1 MTSFAKQ
8 SPSWTTPSALS
19 NALMSS
25 LDSASGV
32 VVAELVRDGHV
43 ESLHHGI
50 VAVVDSAGDLLLER
64 GNSGV
69 PVYPRS
75 TLKPLQTLALLG
87 TGVDLTPLEIALST
101 ASHCG
106 SMAHRDAIEAFL
118 QRHGLGPE
126 NLQCPVDWP
135 LGASERAR
143 MLASLGA
150 PSRLAMNCSG
160 KHAGFLA
167 ATLHSGWD
175 HTTYLE
181 AHHPLQ
187 GLILATIEAWSGETV
202 AFSSTDGCGAPLH
215 ALTTRGLARAIAS
228 LASGKTPEARALL
241 DAVAGNAWALD
252 GEGRANTITI
262 QTIGGIAKIGAEGL
276 VVIGTPEG
284 VAVAVKI
291 VDGSMRATT
300 PVALE
305 ALVRV
310 GAIES
315 TQRDHI
321 LAGMADPVM
330 GGDRIIGGLR
340 VQI

>member
-1 MTSFAKQ
+1 
-8 SPSWTTPSALS
+8 
-19 NALMSS
+19 MSS
-25 LDSASGV
+25 LSGASGA

-43 ESLHHGI
+43 ESVHHGI
-50 VAVVDSAGDLLLER
+50 IAVVDSAGELLLER
-64 GNSGV
+64 GDSRIA
-69 PVYPRS
+69 VYPRS

-106 SMAHRDAIEAFL
+106 SIAHRDAIEAFL

-126 NLQCPVDWP
+126 GLQCPVDWP
-135 LGASERAR
+135 LGASERAD
-143 MLASLGA
+143 MLATQGA

-167 ATLHSGWD
+167 ATRHSGWD
-175 HTTYLE
+175 EATYLE
-181 AHHPLQ
+181 ATHPLQ
-187 GLILATIEAWSGETV
+187 RAILDAIETWSGESV

-215 ALTTRGLARAIAS
+215 ALSTRGLARAIAS
-228 LASGKTPEARALL
+228 VASGKTPGARSLL
-241 DAVAGNAWALD
+241 DAVSAHAWALD
-252 GEGRANTITI
+252 GQGRANTITI

-276 VVIGTPEG
+276 VVIGTPDG

-291 VDGSMRATT
+291 IDGSMRATT

-315 TQRDHI
+315 TQRDRI

>member
-1 MTSFAKQ
+1 
-8 SPSWTTPSALS
+8 
-19 NALMSS
+19 MSS
-25 LDSASGV
+25 LSGASGA

-43 ESLHHGI
+43 ESVHHGI
-50 VAVVDSAGDLLLER
+50 IAVVDSAGELLLER
-64 GNSGV
+64 GDSRV
-69 PVYPRS
+69 AVYPRS

-87 TGVDLTPLEIALST
+87 TGVELTPLEIALST

-106 SMAHRDAIEAFL
+106 SIAHRDAIEAFL

-135 LGASERAR
+135 LGASERAD
-143 MLASLGA
+143 MLATEGA

-167 ATLHSGWD
+167 ATRHSGWD
-175 HTTYLE
+175 EATYLE
-181 AHHPLQ
+181 ATHPLQ
-187 GLILATIEAWSGETV
+187 SAILETTETWSGESV

-215 ALTTRGLARAIAS
+215 ALSTRGLARAIAS
-228 LASGKTPEARALL
+228 VASGKTPGARSLL
-241 DAVAGNAWALD
+241 DAVSAHAWALD
-252 GEGRANTITI
+252 GQGRANTITI

-276 VVIGTPEG
+276 VVIGTPDG

-291 VDGSMRATT
+291 IDGSMRATT

-315 TQRDHI
+315 TQRDRI
-321 LAGMADPVM
+321 LSGMADPVM

>member
-1 MTSFAKQ
+1 
-8 SPSWTTPSALS
+8 
-19 NALMSS
+19 MSS
-25 LDSASGV
+25 LGGASGA

-43 ESLHHGI
+43 ESVHHGI
-50 VAVVDSAGDLLLER
+50 VAVVDSSGELLLER
-64 GNSGV
+64 GDSAV
-69 PVYPRS
+69 AVYPRS
-75 TLKPLQTLALLG
+75 TVKPLQTLALLG
-87 TGVDLTPLEIALST
+87 TGVQLTPLEIALST

-106 SMAHRDAIEAFL
+106 SAAHRNAIGAFL
-118 QRHGLGPE
+118 QRHSLSPE
-126 NLQCPVDWP
+126 SLQCPVDWP
-135 LGASERAR
+135 LGAAERAD
-143 MLASLGA
+143 MLAAEGA

-167 ATLHSGWD
+167 ATRHSGWD
-175 HTTYLE
+175 EATYLE
-181 AHHPLQ
+181 ADHPLQ
-187 GLILATIEAWSGETV
+187 RTILETIEAWAGESV

-215 ALTTRGLARAIAS
+215 ALSTRSLARAIAS
-228 LASGKTPEARALL
+228 VAAGTTPEARALV
-241 DAVAGNAWALD
+241 DAVGAHAWALD

-276 VVIGTPEG
+276 VVIGTPDG

-291 VDGSMRATT
+291 IDGSMRATT

-305 ALVRV
+305 ALVSV

-315 TQRDHI
+315 EQRDSI

>member
-1 MTSFAKQ
+1 
-8 SPSWTTPSALS
+8 
-19 NALMSS
+19 MSS
-25 LDSASGV
+25 LSGASGA

-43 ESLHHGI
+43 ESVHHGI
-50 VAVVDSAGDLLLER
+50 IAVVDSAGELLLER
-64 GNSGV
+64 GDSRIA
-69 PVYPRS
+69 VYPRS

-106 SMAHRDAIEAFL
+106 SIAHRDAIEAFL

-126 NLQCPVDWP
+126 GLQCPVDWP
-135 LGASERAR
+135 LGASERAD
-143 MLASLGA
+143 MLATQGA

-167 ATLHSGWD
+167 ATRHSGWD
-175 HTTYLE
+175 EATYLE
-181 AHHPLQ
+181 ATHPLQ
-187 GLILATIEAWSGETV
+187 RAILETIETWSGESV

-215 ALTTRGLARAIAS
+215 ALSTRGLARAIAS
-228 LASGKTPEARALL
+228 VASGKTPGARSLL
-241 DAVAGNAWALD
+241 DAVSAHAWALD
-252 GEGRANTITI
+252 GQGRANTISI

-276 VVIGTPEG
+276 VVIGTPDG

-291 VDGSMRATT
+291 IDGSMRATT

-315 TQRDHI
+315 TQRDRI

>member
-1 MTSFAKQ
+1 
-8 SPSWTTPSALS
+8 
-19 NALMSS
+19 MSS
-25 LDSASGV
+25 LEGASGA

-43 ESLHHGI
+43 ESVHHGI
-50 VAVVDSAGDLLLER
+50 VAVVDSSGELLLER
-64 GNSGV
+64 GDSRIA
-69 PVYPRS
+69 VYPRS
-75 TLKPLQTLALLG
+75 TLKPFQTLALLG

-106 SMAHRDAIEAFL
+106 STAHRKAIEAFL
-118 QRHGLGPE
+118 QRHGFSPE
-126 NLQCPVDWP
+126 SLQCPVDWP
-135 LGASERAR
+135 LGSTERAD
-143 MLASLGA
+143 MLAAEGA

-167 ATLHSGWD
+167 ATRHSGWD
-175 HTTYLE
+175 EATYLE
-181 AHHPLQ
+181 ANHPLQ
-187 GLILATIEAWSGETV
+187 QAILETIETWSGESV

-215 ALTTRGLARAIAS
+215 ALSTRGLARAIAS
-228 LASGKTPEARALL
+228 VASGKTPGARSLL
-241 DAVAGNAWALD
+241 DAVAAHAWALD

-291 VDGSMRATT
+291 LDGSMRATT

-305 ALVRV
+305 ALVHV
-310 GAIES
+310 GAIDS
-315 TQRDHI
+315 AQRDKI
-321 LAGMADPVM
+321 LTGMADPVM
-330 GGDRIIGGLR
+330 GGERIIGGLR